1 MSWVAICN
9 SNRAKFCAFLI
20 ERSLQQ
26 EFEVWIGS
34 LVGGESGNRKYIDGT
49 LDVPESG
56 WGPAPWVRTGAV
68 NSLPKRQDSPGHSC
82 SLRGKKPRN
91 LLQGCG
97 TRVWCRRET
106 GAGELETNGSHWK
119 SL

>member
-1 MSWVAICN
+1 MGYNMN

-26 EFEVWIGS
+26 ESEVWVGS
-34 LVGGESGNRKYIDGT
+34 LVGGESGNRKCIEEET
-49 LDVPESG
+49 LGVPVSG

-68 NSLPKRQDSPGHSC
+68 NRLLKRQDSPGHSC

-91 LLQGCG
+91 WLQGSG
-97 TRVWCRRET
+97 TRVWCRREI
-106 GAGELETNGSHWK
+106 GAGELETNR
-119 SL
+119 